1 MLSLITVL
9 FMHVPP
15 EDLLRCE
22 DYEWL
27 KEGIESS
34 TLFTPAQKFN
44 IITRWIEHTE
54 PHCFDNKDAND

>member
-1 MLSLITVL
+1 MLSLLTV
-9 FMHVPP
+9 FAMHVPP
-15 EDLLRCE
+15 ENYLRCE

-27 KEGIESS
+27 KEGIQSS

-54 PHCFDNKDAND
+54 PSCFDNKDAND